1 MKNLQLI
8 SMALCTIFFAGCA
21 WKQLGSLTMISTR
34 NVDGSKQYVLLG
46 KNVEAKAR
54 SEGNALQVAV
64 DRAVA
69 SRPGGEYMMNLAV
82 FVNGGG
88 GYVKVTG
95 DVWGIPIAQDV
106 AGTVETG
113 LRGDLSIGDK
123 VLVKLPG
130 NNKLTPAVIIGLQS
144 SRAVIQYE
152 RIMSKGN
159 KVEMREVDFSRIT
172 KVAQ

>member
-1 MKNLQLI
+1 
-8 SMALCTIFFAGCA
+8 
-21 WKQLGSLTMISTR
+21 
-34 NVDGSKQYVLLG
+34 
-46 KNVEAKAR
+46 
-54 SEGNALQVAV
+54 
-64 DRAVA
+64 
-69 SRPGGEYMMNLAV
+69 MMNLAV